1 MIPTD
6 PSDSPATGKP
16 LYRLGG
22 CLLLLLLALA
32 LGALIS
38 TWMVISGGLPT
49 SPLTLPPLEE
59 EAEPGSWMQLWR
71 SCDGELE
78 LTPARWNQ
86 LIAALIETKIADGE
100 LLAGSGMRLIPQPDG
115 PLHLF
120 LTLGFSEDLETVP
133 WLLRGRFANL
143 EIVGTVK
150 IVSGSVAE
158 AQLDLYQWGS
168 IYKGENLSQE
178 KSREIITD
186 LLEELVPIIGEIR
199 HLEYDGKEL
208 RFSAAK

>member
-1 MIPTD
+1 MTTID
-6 PSDSPATGKP
+6 PSDSPSTGNP
-16 LYRLGG
+16 LFRLGG
-22 CLLLLLLALA
+22 CLLLLILALG
-32 LGALIS
+32 LGALIA

-59 EAEPGSWMQLWR
+59 ATEPSSWMQLWR
-71 SCDGELE
+71 SSGGELE

-86 LIAALIETKIADGE
+86 LIAALIESKIADGE

-115 PLHLF
+115 PLHLL

-143 EIVGTVK
+143 EIVGTIK
-150 IVSGSVAE
+150 IVSGSVAD

-178 KSREIITD
+178 NSKEIITD
-186 LLEELVPIIGEIR
+186 LLGQLVPIIGEIR
-199 HLEYDGKEL
+199 HLEYDGKKL
-208 RFSAAK
+208 RFSPAK